1 MAERAL
7 AVVDFQNGYAG
18 LVDAMRARAQER
30 RIALSSADFA
40 AVSGLPSHY
49 GNKLLAANPVRR
61 IGAISLGPLLGALG
75 LRLVVQ
81 EDPQAVQRFTSRL
94 PVRNEQCVH
103 GGTMMQWRISERAF
117 RALQAKGRKSRW
129 ENMTPAQRS
138 AWVARKLNKARRE
151 KAVAKAAEAA
161 KKAAAKAA
169 KRRAP
174 AREAA

>member
-1 MAERAL
+1 MAEREL

-40 AVSGLPSHY
+40 AVSGLPSYY

-75 LRLVVQ
+75 IRLLVV
-81 EDPQAVQRFTSRL
+81 EDPIAVQRFTSRL
-94 PVRNEQCVH
+94 PVRNEYCVH

-129 ENMTPAQRS
+129 AGLTAEQRS
-138 AWVARKLNKARRE
+138 AWVARSQVE
-151 KAVAKAAEAA
+151 QGAA
-161 KKAAAKAA
+161 
-169 KRRAP
+169 
-174 AREAA
+174 

>member
-1 MAERAL
+1 VAETL

-18 LVDAMRARAQER
+18 LIDAMRARAEELK
-30 RIALSSADFA
+30 IAVSSADFA
-40 AVSGLPSHY
+40 AVSGLPSYY

-81 EDPQAVQRFTSRL
+81 EDPLAVQRFTSRL
-94 PVRNEQCVH
+94 PVRKEYCVH

-129 ENMTPAQRS
+129 ENMSPKERS
-138 AWVARKLNKARRE
+138 AWVVRKLNKARRE
-151 KAVAKAAEAA
+151 KAAAAAAE
-161 KKAAAKAA
+161 AAAKAA
-169 KRRAP
+169 K
-174 AREAA
+174 AAKRKAAVKA